1 MIFLT
6 FFILDFGEVYV
17 HDCQLFGNGREISFS
32 TSKVKKLSAKNTS
45 LNESVKKIA
54 AESIEVSK
62 QLKMVQADLVIEK
75 TLNAQ
80 KDNHLAKAK
89 KEVED
94 VVKNFKASGEYSDK
108 LMMEY
113 ADGFEP
119 LQKYLVKCYPDLI
132 FSSLDIEEVKK
143 EMLTS
148 TTGPANATV
157 IDTEV
162 GARGGEGDAGSTIPA
177 SGDAT
182 IV

>member
-1 MIFLT
+1 MFMTANYLEMEEK
-6 FFILDFGEVYV
+6 LASA
-17 HDCQLFGNGREISFS
+17 QA
-32 TSKVKKLSAKNTS
+32 KVKKLSAENTS
-45 LNESVKKIA
+45 LNEIVKKIV
-54 AESIEVSK
+54 AESIKVSK

-94 VVKNFKASGEYSDK
+94 AVKNFKASDEYSDK

-113 ADGFEP
+113 ANGFEP
-119 LQKYLVKCYPDLI
+119 LQKYLVKCYPDLN
-132 FSSLDIEEVKK
+132 FSLLDIEEVEK

-148 TTGPANATV
+148 GTGPANATV
-157 IDTEV
+157 IDIEV

-177 SGDAT
+177 SADAT